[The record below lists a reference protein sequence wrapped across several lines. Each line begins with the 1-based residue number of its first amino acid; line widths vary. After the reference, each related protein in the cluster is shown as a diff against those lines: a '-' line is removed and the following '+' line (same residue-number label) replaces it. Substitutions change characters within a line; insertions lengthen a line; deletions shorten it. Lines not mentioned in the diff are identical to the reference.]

1 MALVK
6 FFRGTRTNY
15 DRNLAKNADEVK
27 NGIYFIT
34 DEHCIMMNGT
44 QYGGVDNEMF
54 DGFIKDVD
62 VEGNVLSFKKDVNGT
77 WTDVSIKLL
86 EAADKSIVLGTITN
100 GGVTD
105 GSTIKVNVKAVGDAD
120 GLKLGNDGLYVDL
133 TKTTKKI
140 DDEIT
145 RAKKAEEANSTAIS
159 HNTAAIET
167 LNGAATVEGSVA
179 KSVKDAIEALD
190 VAQVGGNG
198 KVITTVSETNGKISA
213 TATDLKAE
221 NVAFTPTTNVTGA
234 VDVTGSNVKAA
245 IASLA
250 KSVKS
255 TQNSAATYK
264 VVKVTEGLATNV
276 KEAYQLVQ
284 TVNGADTNIP
294 VQIPI
299 YKDQTLKSVELVAED
314 DKKKK
319 GQFMKYTYI
328 NADGADTIVY
338 VDCSKLLA
346 ESEFKNGLAVSAAG
360 EVSVKIDTD
369 SESFLTVGEGG
380 VKLAGVQTAIDTA
393 KNAVQ
398 NNLNA
403 EITRAKAAEKANAD
417 AIKVLNGAET
427 VTGSVAKAV
436 ADAKKELLGD
446 AATEYNTLGK
456 LEDKIQALDVKAT
469 KAHTEVVAKANGH
482 VRVTVADSSDG
493 THKVVTVS
501 ENDIASASSLTTEVN
516 RAKAAEDKIEA
527 SVGLAADGSHVK
539 ATGNYTKNATTVV
552 GEIAALDTQVKANAD
567 AIAAETAR
575 ATQAEANA
583 LAEAKEYTDNAL
595 SWIEAGS
602 Y

>member
-1 MALVK
+1 MAQIK
-6 FFRGTRTNY
+6 FFRGTKANY
-15 DRNLAKNADEVK
+15 DSNLAKNSAEVK
-27 NGIYFIT
+27 NSIYFIT
-34 DEHCIMMNGT
+34 DKHCIMMNGN
-44 QYGGVDNEMF
+44 QYGGVDDKMF
-54 DGFIKDVD
+54 KGFIKDVD

-77 WTDVSIKLL
+77 WTNVSIELL
-86 EAADKSIVLGTITN
+86 KAADNSIVVGDILKD
-100 GGVTD
+100 GGVKD
-105 GSTIKVNVKAVGDAD
+105 GSTIKVNVKAVGEAD
-120 GLKLGNDGLYVDL
+120 GLKLGADGLYVDL
-133 TKTTKKI
+133 AKTTKKI

-159 HNTAAIET
+159 QNTAAITT

-190 VAQVGGNG
+190 VAQVGGTG
-198 KVITTVSETNGKISA
+198 KVITTVSETNGKISS
-213 TATDLKAE
+213 TAIDLKAE
-221 NVAFTPTTNVTGA
+221 NVAFTPTSKVTGA
-234 VDVTGSNVKAA
+234 VDVTGSNVKDA

-346 ESEFKNGLAVSAAG
+346 EAEFKNGLAVSAAG
-360 EVSVKIDTD
+360 EVSVKIDTT
-369 SESFLTVGEGG
+369 SETFLTVGKGG

-398 NNLNA
+398 NDLNA
-403 EITRAKAAEKANAD
+403 EITRATK
-417 AIKVLNGAET
+417 AET
-427 VTGSVAKAV
+427 KAL
-436 ADAKKELLGD
+436 ADAK
-446 AATEYNTLGK
+446 A
-456 LEDKIQALDVKAT
+456 
-469 KAHTEVVAKANGH
+469 
-482 VRVTVADSSDG
+482 
-493 THKVVTVS
+493 
-501 ENDIASASSLTTEVN
+501 
-516 RAKAAEDKIEA
+516 
-527 SVGLAADGSHVK
+527 
-539 ATGNYTKNATTVV
+539 
-552 GEIAALDTQVKANAD
+552 
-567 AIAAETAR
+567 
-575 ATQAEANA
+575 
-583 LAEAKEYTDNAL
+583 YTDRAL
-595 SWIEAGS
+595 SWIEGGN